1 MSQFLEILRA
11 FCAAWVN
18 PTLRP
23 TALKVAVV
31 VGSVLFTINHGAAVA
46 RGEMTRDHW
55 VSGLLTYLVPYTVS
69 IHGQFVASSNTAPN
83 FFRKTQD

>member
-31 VGSVLFTINHGAAVA
+31 VGSVYGAAVA
-46 RGEMTRDHW
+46 RGEMTRDRW
-55 VSGLLTYLVPYTVS
+55 ISGLLTYFVPYTVS

>member
-11 FCAAWVN
+11 FRAAWVN

-46 RGEMTRDHW
+46 RGEMTRGSLDLW
-55 VSGLLTYLVPYTVS
+55 VTDVPRSLHSKHSWS
-69 IHGQFVASSNTAPN
+69 ICGFQQHRSKFL
-83 FFRKTQD
+83 